1 MVQTRRRA
9 RQLRCLLRLPTD
21 VLNKIASYTVAP
33 GLVVAG
39 GKNVEVRVALR
50 KGVDAAERS
59 RFGGIGMTVREAAHV
74 LRTRFAHRVSEDDL
88 ATRSAAGLALED
100 KMICRAVEDDP
111 EGAPERRE
119 DWLDNGEHSPRVF
132 ISSGLVTALI
142 AYGAHPN
149 MCDPLGY
156 GFTPLHNLASY
167 PTPGLVIEQARLLL
181 AAGADIDAR
190 CSPYNMAGRSPFTWC
205 FCISRAEPIT
215 DAALELAA
223 YLIRQG
229 CDVVQAQADY
239 QFAHS
244 SQGLPDGQPPA
255 TLVEVLEEQRTPAN
269 ERLMNSLV
277 ALITDALE
285 AGARD

>member
-9 RQLRCLLRLPTD
+9 RQRGAALLRLPTD
-21 VLNKIASYTVAP
+21 VLRKIATHAVMP
-33 GLVVAG
+33 GLVVAAG
-39 GKNVEVRVALR
+39 SNVEARTALR
-50 KGVDAAERS
+50 KGTDEAERS
-59 RFGGIGMTVREAAHV
+59 RFGGIGLTVREAEHV

-111 EGAPERRE
+111 EGAPEREEWLE
-119 DWLDNGEHSPRVF
+119 DGEYSPPVF
-132 ISSGLVTALI
+132 ISSGLLTALI
-142 AYGAHPN
+142 AYGADPS
-149 MCDPLGY
+149 MCDPRY

-239 QFAHS
+239 QWAHS
-244 SQGLPDGQPPA
+244 HHGQPAPV
-255 TLVEVLEEQRTPAN
+255 TLVAVLEEHRTPAN
-269 ERLMNSLV
+269 EHLVDSLV
-277 ALITDALE
+277 TLITDALV
-285 AGARD
+285 GARD

>member
-21 VLNKIASYTVAP
+21 VLYKIASYTVAP

-59 RFGGIGMTVREAAHV
+59 RFGGIGMTVREAEQV

-119 DWLDNGEHSPRVF
+119 DWLDNGEDYPPVF

-142 AYGAHPN
+142 AYGADPS
-149 MCDPLGY
+149 MCDPRY

-205 FCISRAEPIT
+205 FCISRDEPIT

-229 CDVVQAQADY
+229 CDVVQAQEDY
-239 QFAHS
+239 QWAHS
-244 SQGLPDGQPPA
+244 HHGQPDGQPPV

-277 ALITDALE
+277 TLITDALL
-285 AGARD
+285 GARG

>member
-21 VLNKIASYTVAP
+21 VLYKIASYTVAP

-59 RFGGIGMTVREAAHV
+59 RFGGIGMTVREAEHV
-74 LRTRFAHRVSEDDL
+74 LRTRFAHRASEDDL

-111 EGAPERRE
+111 EGAPEREEWLE
-119 DWLDNGEHSPRVF
+119 DGEYSPPVF
-132 ISSGLVTALI
+132 ISSGLLTALI
-142 AYGAHPN
+142 AYGADPS
-149 MCDPLGY
+149 MCDPRY

-239 QFAHS
+239 QWAHS
-244 SQGLPDGQPPA
+244 HHGQPAPV
-255 TLVEVLEEQRTPAN
+255 TLVAVLEEHRTPAN
-269 ERLMNSLV
+269 EHLVDSLV
-277 ALITDALE
+277 TLITDALV
-285 AGARD
+285 GARD

>member
-1 MVQTRRRA
+1 MVQTRRRM
-9 RQLRCLLRLPTD
+9 RQRGAALMRLPTD
-21 VLNKIASYTVAP
+21 VLHKIATHTVAP
-33 GLVVAG
+33 VLVVAAG
-39 GKNVEVRVALR
+39 RNVEARTALR
-50 KGVDAAERS
+50 KGTDEAERS
-59 RFGGIGMTVREAAHV
+59 RFGGIGLTVREAEHV

-111 EGAPERRE
+111 EGAPEREEWLE
-119 DWLDNGEHSPRVF
+119 DGEYSPPVF
-132 ISSGLVTALI
+132 ISSGLLTALI
-142 AYGAHPN
+142 AYGADPS
-149 MCDPLGY
+149 MCDPRY

-239 QFAHS
+239 QWAHS
-244 SQGLPDGQPPA
+244 HHGQPAPV
-255 TLVEVLEEQRTPAN
+255 TLVAVLEEHRTPAN
-269 ERLMNSLV
+269 EHLVDSLV
-277 ALITDALE
+277 TLITDALV
-285 AGARD
+285 GARD

>member
-21 VLNKIASYTVAP
+21 VLYKIASYTVAP

-59 RFGGIGMTVREAAHV
+59 RFGGIGMTVREAEHV

-111 EGAPERRE
+111 EGAPEREEWLE
-119 DWLDNGEHSPRVF
+119 DGEYSPPVF
-132 ISSGLVTALI
+132 ISSGLLTALI
-142 AYGAHPN
+142 AYGADPS
-149 MCDPLGY
+149 MCDPRY

-229 CDVVQAQADY
+229 CDVVQAQSDY
-239 QFAHS
+239 QWAHS
-244 SQGLPDGQPPA
+244 HHGQPAPV
-255 TLVEVLEEQRTPAN
+255 TLVAVLEEHRTPAN
-269 ERLMNSLV
+269 EHLVDSLV
-277 ALITDALE
+277 TLITDALV
-285 AGARD
+285 GARD

>member
-1 MVQTRRRA
+1 
-9 RQLRCLLRLPTD
+9 
-21 VLNKIASYTVAP
+21 VLYKIASYTVAP

-111 EGAPERRE
+111 EGAPEREEWLE
-119 DWLDNGEHSPRVF
+119 DGEYSPPVF
-132 ISSGLVTALI
+132 ISSGLLTALI
-142 AYGAHPN
+142 AYGADPS
-149 MCDPLGY
+149 MCDPRY

-239 QFAHS
+239 QWAHS
-244 SQGLPDGQPPA
+244 HHGQPAPV
-255 TLVEVLEEQRTPAN
+255 TLVAVLEEHRTPAN
-269 ERLMNSLV
+269 EHLVDSLV
-277 ALITDALE
+277 TLITDALV
-285 AGARD
+285 GARD

>member
-21 VLNKIASYTVAP
+21 VLYKIASYTVAP

-59 RFGGIGMTVREAAHV
+59 RFGGIGMTVREAEHV

-111 EGAPERRE
+111 EGAPEREEWLE
-119 DWLDNGEHSPRVF
+119 DGEYSPPVF
-132 ISSGLVTALI
+132 ISSGLLTALI
-142 AYGAHPN
+142 AYGADPS
-149 MCDPLGY
+149 MCDPRY

-229 CDVVQAQADY
+229 CDVVQAQEDY
-239 QFAHS
+239 QWAHS
-244 SQGLPDGQPPA
+244 HHGQPAPV
-255 TLVEVLEEQRTPAN
+255 TLVAVLEEHRTPAN
-269 ERLMNSLV
+269 EHLVDSLV
-277 ALITDALE
+277 TLITDALV
-285 AGARD
+285 GARD

>member
-1 MVQTRRRA
+1 
-9 RQLRCLLRLPTD
+9 
-21 VLNKIASYTVAP
+21 VLYKIASYTVAP

-59 RFGGIGMTVREAAHV
+59 RFGGIGMTVREAEQV

-119 DWLDNGEHSPRVF
+119 DWLDNGEDYPPVF

-142 AYGAHPN
+142 AYGADPS
-149 MCDPLGY
+149 MCDPRY

-205 FCISRAEPIT
+205 FCISRDEPIT

-229 CDVVQAQADY
+229 CDVVQAQSDY
-239 QFAHS
+239 QWAHS
-244 SQGLPDGQPPA
+244 HHGQPAPV
-255 TLVEVLEEQRTPAN
+255 TLVAVLEEHRTPAN
-269 ERLMNSLV
+269 EHLVDSLV
-277 ALITDALE
+277 TLITDALV
-285 AGARD
+285 GARD

>member
-21 VLNKIASYTVAP
+21 VLYKIASYTVAP

-59 RFGGIGMTVREAAHV
+59 RFGGIGMTVREAEHV

-111 EGAPERRE
+111 EGAPEREEWLE
-119 DWLDNGEHSPRVF
+119 DGEYSPPVF
-132 ISSGLVTALI
+132 ISSGLLTALI
-142 AYGAHPN
+142 AYGADPS
-149 MCDPLGY
+149 MCDPRY

-239 QFAHS
+239 QWAHS
-244 SQGLPDGQPPA
+244 HHGQPAPV
-255 TLVEVLEEQRTPAN
+255 TLVAVLEEHRTPAN
-269 ERLMNSLV
+269 EHLVDSLV
-277 ALITDALE
+277 TLITDALV
-285 AGARD
+285 GARD

>member
-21 VLNKIASYTVAP
+21 VLYKIASYTVAP

-59 RFGGIGMTVREAAHV
+59 RFGGIGMTVREAEHV

-111 EGAPERRE
+111 EGAPEREEWLE
-119 DWLDNGEHSPRVF
+119 DGEYSPPVF
-132 ISSGLVTALI
+132 ISSGLLTALI
-142 AYGAHPN
+142 AYGADPS
-149 MCDPLGY
+149 MCDPRY

-205 FCISRAEPIT
+205 FCITRAEPIT

-239 QFAHS
+239 QWAHS
-244 SQGLPDGQPPA
+244 HHGQPAPV
-255 TLVEVLEEQRTPAN
+255 TLVAVLEEHRTPAN
-269 ERLMNSLV
+269 EHLVDSLV
-277 ALITDALE
+277 TLITDALV
-285 AGARD
+285 GARD

>member
-21 VLNKIASYTVAP
+21 VLYKIASYTVAP

-59 RFGGIGMTVREAAHV
+59 RFGGIGMTVREAEHV

-111 EGAPERRE
+111 EGAPEREEWLE
-119 DWLDNGEHSPRVF
+119 DGEYSPPVF
-132 ISSGLVTALI
+132 ISSGLLTALI
-142 AYGAHPN
+142 AYGADPS
-149 MCDPLGY
+149 MCDPRY

-229 CDVVQAQADY
+229 CDVVLAQADY
-239 QFAHS
+239 QWAHS
-244 SQGLPDGQPPA
+244 HHGQPAPV
-255 TLVEVLEEQRTPAN
+255 TLVAVLEEHRTPAN
-269 ERLMNSLV
+269 EHLVDSLV
-277 ALITDALE
+277 TLITDALV
-285 AGARD
+285 GARD